1 MRVAINDVGA
11 NRVSIGHLFL
21 EKRNKKTKS
30 NVPVSGRKFI
40 KRKSKKEA
48 NNLGTGELN
57 YCLSSMAHRPKLGQV
72 TLTGTVIGTY
82 TRECPYIN
90 SESTIFAKSDDATE
104 RIYCEQT
111 EKGCCGKGGAREVVI
126 TEKEYRESLRKGWS
140 KRNARERCLE
150 RARRSGEPS
159 RERERR
165 AAQGREKER
174 ARIRAGRAARESQG
188 LRVYSAAQSN
198 ARLQAHETRGLSRP
212 PESVPFVPDHVPAKP
227 PGACRYARDRARARN
242 GGDTVLLRCPTCG
255 EDPAFF
261 TKSNSSITTPWSAPR
276 LEEIAGTR
284 CSVWV
289 VCQLVT

>member
-57 YCLSSMAHRPKLGQV
+57 YCLSSMAHR
-72 TLTGTVIGTY
+72 
-82 TRECPYIN
+82 
-90 SESTIFAKSDDATE
+90 
-104 RIYCEQT
+104 T